1 MRHFLPLA
9 IVASVASVASVA
21 LPQTSIAKP
30 ACTDASR
37 ACLESVARAY
47 IDGLVAHGGAK
58 VPLAATVRRT
68 ENALTNARGAS
79 EVRES
84 FVRTDMIERA
94 RDIRLFVDVAKGD
107 VVAYFA
113 LDIDLKDHN
122 GGGSGTTRAGNTE
135 YEVAVTKPAG
145 TYTVHEAERFH
156 IRRGLI
162 HEIEIIAHVEDGKG
176 KGTGWPVE
184 RPTPSKP
191 VPAK

>member
-1 MRHFLPLA
+1 MRATPLA
-9 IVASVASVASVA
+9 AFA
-21 LPQTSIAKP
+21 LAAGCLAFPQSAFAKLR
-30 ACTDASR
+30 CTDASR
-37 ACLESVARAY
+37 ACLESVARTY
-47 IDGLVAHGGAK
+47 IDGLVSHSGAK
-58 VPLAATVRRT
+58 VPLAPTVRRT
-68 ENALTNARGAS
+68 ENALTNARGPD

-84 FVRTDMIERA
+84 FVRTTMVERA

-107 VVAYFA
+107 VIAFFA

-156 IRRGLI
+156 IKRGLI
-162 HEIEIIAHVEDGKG
+162 HEIEIIAHVEDGKN
-176 KGTGWPVE
+176 KGTGWPIE